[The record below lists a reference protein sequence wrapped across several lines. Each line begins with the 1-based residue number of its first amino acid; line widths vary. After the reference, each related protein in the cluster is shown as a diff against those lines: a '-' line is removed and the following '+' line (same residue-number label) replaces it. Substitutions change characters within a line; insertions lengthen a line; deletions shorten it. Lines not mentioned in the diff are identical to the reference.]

1 MEKIKQF
8 FAAPTQ
14 WQRLALLSLLS
25 MFISHLILLSSQS
38 SGASNEIDI
47 FSLVAGAV
55 ILLFVVGWSA
65 LNGTSSP
72 KFVTR
77 SIGVVCGSF
86 EIHRLAYSFIWPKK
100 LNEMEAPTFQVFA
113 ITLIIG
119 LLLQS
124 LTGKSLSDLLVG
136 IKEKLQR
143 GNKATLAKVVPKEQ
157 ETTKN
162 TDTSL
167 SKAKL
172 SEALVKK

>member
-25 MFISHLILLSSQS
+25 MFISHLILLSSQASGS
-38 SGASNEIDI
+38 SDEIDI

-100 LNEMEAPTFQVFA
+100 LNEIEAPTFQIFA

-124 LTGKSLSDLLVG
+124 LTGKSLSDLMVG
-136 IKEKLQR
+136 IKARLQR
-143 GNKATLAKVVPKEQ
+143 ENKAKLTKVVPKEQ
-157 ETTKN
+157 EAAKEAEST
-162 TDTSL
+162 L

-172 SEALVKK
+172 SEALMKK